1 MSLPDAEPVM
11 MTFRKSS
18 CCCACWAYSGL
29 FGAMQDMLTNAELRQ
44 ANAYAGRILLS
55 ASCVKVQ
62 APLPMGVRSTR
73 PGHEPPQV
81 EYTLW
86 VDVYEV
92 SCSALLATEVQA
104 EVSFGPHVLKSPTLM
119 LEEAGSYTLEAA
131 QGRME
136 ELKLYLPG
144 MPPRASIAVHI

>member
-1 MSLPDAEPVM
+1 MRCLLHRVCVA
-11 MTFRKSS
+11 R
-18 CCCACWAYSGL
+18 SGL
-29 FGAMQDMLTNAELRQ
+29 FGAVQDLLTNAELRQ

-73 PGHEPPQV
+73 AVHEPPQV
-81 EYTLW
+81 EYALW

-92 SCSALLATEVQA
+92 SCNSLFSTELQA
-104 EVSFGPHVLKSPTLM
+104 EVCFGPHLLKSPPLM

-136 ELKLYLPG
+136 ELKVYLPCKS
-144 MPPRASIAVHI
+144 PAICHR